1 MNNYCSI
8 LTRTLTHRLTRM
20 GLLLLL
26 VACGQATPQSVVLP
40 TPPVAPV
47 PLPAMSTPVVNAPS
61 PPATLPQLDQFLS
74 EQANNQMFS
83 GAVLVAQNGQ
93 ILLSKG
99 YGLADRTRQL
109 PNTPQTRFRLGSLTK
124 PFTALAILQLQAQG
138 KLDVQDPICRYL
150 TDCPVAWQTIT
161 VHHLLTHTAGIPD
174 IERLPEYAQIKT
186 TPSTPAQTIT
196 LFQDKPLAF
205 LPGTQWEYS
214 SSGYI
219 LLGVILEQAAGKTY
233 ETFLQENIFAPLG
246 MNDTGYEHDA
256 ATLATGYANATTV
269 ADPIDMSIPFA
280 AGGLYSTVEDL
291 YRWEQALATDELLPQ
306 PLLDLLFT
314 PYAEIPQTDGARYG
328 YGWVISQPMGH
339 RLIGHNGGIDGFVA
353 SLNWFVADHV
363 TIIMLSNQ
371 QNLNPNA
378 IIQPLVR
385 MIFTQ

>member
-1 MNNYCSI
+1 MNNYHGRLPRI
-8 LTRTLTHRLTRM
+8 LTHTLARI
-20 GLLLLL
+20 GLLLLF
-26 VACGQATPQSVVLP
+26 VACGQATPAPVATP
-40 TPPVAPV
+40 TPIVAPAA
-47 PLPAMSTPVVNAPS
+47 LPATSTPIINAPS
-61 PPATLPQLDQFLS
+61 PPATVPQLDQFLS
-74 EQANNQMFS
+74 EQANNQRFS
-83 GAVLVAQNGQ
+83 GAVLVAQNGL

-109 PNTPQTRFRLGSLTK
+109 PNTPQTRFRLGSVTK
-124 PFTALAILQLQAQG
+124 PFTALAMLQLQAQG
-138 KLDVQDPICRYL
+138 KLNVQEPICRYL
-150 TDCPVAWQTIT
+150 TACPVAWQAITI
-161 VHHLLTHTAGIPD
+161 HHLLTHTAGIPD

-186 TPSTPAQTIT
+186 SPSAPLQTIT

-205 LPGTQWEYS
+205 SPGTQWEYS

-219 LLGVILEQAAGKTY
+219 LLGVILEQVSGQSY
-233 ETFLQENIFAPLG
+233 EAFLRENIFTPLG

-291 YRWEQALATDELLPQ
+291 YRWAQALYTDELLPQ
-306 PLLDLLFT
+306 PLLELLFT
-314 PYAEIPQTDGARYG
+314 PYAEIPQSDGAWYS

-353 SLNWFVADHV
+353 SLNRFPADGV
-363 TIIMLSNQ
+363 TIILLSNQ

-378 IIQPLVR
+378 MIQPLMR
-385 MIFTQ
+385 LIFAQ

>member
-40 TPPVAPV
+40 TPAVAPV